1 MTEFTPLMR
10 DQRKADADHLRLLSI
25 FHYIGAGLAILGLG
39 FLALHYLF
47 LHAFLDNP
55 DMWKNQKGVVPPPR
69 EFLAMFK
76 WFYVIFGAWLV
87 LSGIANLLSG
97 VFLSRRI
104 NRTFSLIVAG
114 INCVHIPLGTVLGV
128 FTIIVLLRP
137 SVCEVYSPNQS
148 SDSTPASVTP
158 VAGQPPR
165 QP

>member
-1 MTEFTPLMR
+1 MAEIPPLVR

-25 FHYIGAGLAILGLG
+25 FHYIGAGLATLGLG

-55 DMWKNQKGVVPPPR
+55 YMWRNQKGGVPPPK
-69 EFLAMFK
+69 EFFALFK

-87 LSGIANLLSG
+87 ASGIANLLSG
-97 VFLSRRI
+97 VFLGRRKH
-104 NRTFSLIVAG
+104 RTFSLVVAG

-128 FTIIVLLRP
+128 FTIVVLLRP
-137 SVCEVYSPNQS
+137 SVCEAYSPSQS
-148 SDSTPASVTP
+148 PDPATPPVTP
-158 VAGQPPR
+158 IAGQPPR